1 MLAETRQSPAL
12 AAILATSQ
20 EVRPIDVTQAAAQG
34 DQAARA
40 LLQRTSVLLGGTL
53 ATLVSFYNPAELV
66 LGGGIVRAKEHVLDT
81 IREAIRRRALPL
93 ATQNLR
99 IDVAA
104 LPEELSGVTGAVHL
118 ALDEVFS
125 AASLETWLAAGSPR
139 MPAAQ

>member
-1 MLAETRQSPAL
+1 MAGLL
-12 AAILATSQ
+12 AANGELTAA
-20 EVRPIDVTQAAAQG
+20 DVTLAADRG
-34 DQAARA
+34 DPAARA
-40 LLQRTSVLLGGTL
+40 LLARASRLVGATL

-66 LGGGIVRAKEHVLDT
+66 LGGGIARAKEHVLDT
-81 IREAIRRRALPL
+81 IREAIGRRALPL

-139 MPAAQ
+139 MPAPH